1 MNLLPGA
8 LAVFAIQGPE
18 HGVAVLDDERQL
30 EQLQWRRRPGKAHGG
45 HVAERQ
51 FPALDH
57 RHEIPGRATELEDTA
72 DQLKADAVAELSLEQ
87 LAESRCGAIVDR
99 RRLLVPTELDDQF
112 HSLASAGGA
121 PAPRR
126 PAARTSLFSNALSVM
141 SCVCYIPKREG
152 GRCAHLHTALGRPGY
167 AGF

>member
-1 MNLLPGA
+1 MNLLPDA

-18 HGVAVLDDERQL
+18 HGVTVLDDERQL

-57 RHEIPGRATELEDTA
+57 RHEIPGRATELDDAA
-72 DQLKADAVAELSLEQ
+72 DQLEADAVAELSLEQ
-87 LAESRCGAIVDR
+87 LAELRCGAIVDR
-99 RRLLVPTELDDQF
+99 RRLLVPTELHDQF

-126 PAARTSLFSNALSVM
+126 PAARTSIFIGSPRPAGPQPRDGLRLARPLSQTHCR
-141 SCVCYIPKREG
+141 S
-152 GRCAHLHTALGRPGY
+152 
-167 AGF
+167 